1 LSTPPLL
8 DLVDIHRRFEAR
20 GHAVDALQGVTLS
33 VRRGETLGILGES
46 GAGKT
51 TLGRIVVGLDRPDRG
66 RILINGTDVGG
77 RGGSL
82 QDRCLGSFQM
92 VFQDPYASLNPRMT
106 IGRQIGEVLRARGAR
121 DRREIHGH
129 AARLLAMVDLDP
141 GLIDS
146 FPSQLS
152 GGQRQRVAI
161 ARALAPN
168 PSLIVADEPTS
179 ALDATTHL
187 AILELLRRIQ
197 KETAVAYLFISHD
210 IAAVAMMSDSVVV
223 IQRGR
228 VVEQG
233 RARDMLLPMTEA

>member
-1 LSTPPLL
+1 MSTPPLL
-8 DLVDIHRRFEAR
+8 ELVDIHRRFEAR
-20 GHAVDALQGVTLS
+20 EIAVDALQGVTLS
-33 VRRGETLGILGES
+33 LRRGETLGILGES

-66 RILINGTDVGG
+66 RILIDGTDVGRRAGGVRG
-77 RGGSL
+77 R
-82 QDRCLGSFQM
+82 CFGSFQM

-106 IGRQIGEVLRARGAR
+106 IGRQISEVLRARGAR
-121 DRREIHGH
+121 DRQEIRGH
-129 AARLLAMVDLDP
+129 AARLLAAVDLDP
-141 GLIDS
+141 GLMS
-146 FPSQLS
+146 CFPSQLS

-161 ARALAPN
+161 ARALAPK
-168 PSLIVADEPTS
+168 PRLIVADELTS

-197 KETAVAYLFISHD
+197 KETDVAYLFISHD
-210 IAAVAMMSDSVVV
+210 IATVAMMSDRIVV

-233 RARDMLLPMTEA
+233 PARDVLLRTTQA